1 MNVIGVIPA
10 RWASTRFPGK
20 SLAPVGGKPLIQWVI
35 ERCRCAKRLDDVLVA
50 TDDERIRRAVAG
62 LGARVV
68 MTRPDHP
75 SGTDRVAE
83 AVRGLN
89 ADIVANIQ
97 GDEPLIDPGLIDRLV
112 QAMTAEPGWDMATAA
127 APLDTD
133 VERPSVCKVV
143 FDREGR
149 ALYFSRCPIP
159 FVRDSGFRAESP
171 LHWRHIGIYLYRAEF
186 LGKLVAEPP
195 CLLERAECLE
205 QLRALDLGAMIKVV
219 KTDHAG
225 IGVDVPADVPK
236 VEALMNFSRD
246 EKLMAPRDGVKS
258 ASKAE
263 C

>member
-1 MNVIGVIPA
+1 MNIIGVIPA
-10 RWASTRFPGK
+10 RWGSTRFPGK
-20 SLAPVGGKPLIQWVI
+20 SLTPVCGKPLIQWVV
-35 ERCRCAKRLDDVLVA
+35 ERCRCSRRLGDVLVA
-50 TDDERIRRAVAG
+50 TDDERIRRTVSG
-62 LGARVV
+62 LGIRAV

-112 QAMTAEPGWDMATAA
+112 EAMVSDPCWDMATAA
-127 APLDTD
+127 SPLETE

-159 FVRDSGFRAESP
+159 FIRDRKFRAESP
-171 LHWRHIGIYLYRAEF
+171 AHWRHIGIYLYRAAF
-186 LGKLVAEPP
+186 LEKLVAEPP

-205 QLRALDLGAMIKVV
+205 QLRALDLGARIKVV
-219 KTDHAG
+219 KTDQAG
-225 IGVDVPADVPK
+225 IGVDTPADVPG
-236 VEALMNFSRD
+236 VEALMKQMGIDST
-246 EKLMAPRDGVKS
+246 S
-258 ASKAE
+258 
-263 C
+263 